1 MKVNYTLLKNIA
13 VTGVNWA
20 EYRDRDPAW
29 VQRVQTEIFEMV
41 SAGKLNVPVQAVF
54 PMDRIVDACKVLTDR
69 KVRGK
74 IVITTGA

>member
-1 MKVNYTLLKNIA
+1 LKNIA

-41 SAGKLNVPVQAVF
+41 QAGDLTVPVQAVF
-54 PMDRIVDACKVLTDR
+54 PMDQIVDACKVLSER

-74 IVITTGA
+74 IVIDTGA